1 MNIVERNARREYEIL
16 TTLTEGRP
24 VTQRVLAKR
33 LGIALGL
40 ANLYLKRLTRKG
52 YIKIAT
58 IPPHRIKYLVTP
70 QGLREKTRLSYEYML
85 YSLRLYA
92 RARHNLREALE
103 PLARAGVERVALY
116 GTGEAAELAYLTLM
130 ELGLMPAGVFHDAP
144 DGKFLGLSVQ
154 SPEELPRGGFD
165 CIIVATFDDASGPV
179 ADLMALGV
187 RPETLVT
194 LANGPTGPSGSGP
207 RSLPLPR
214 AIAVAQTKTYRRE
227 GAS

>member
-1 MNIVERNARREYEIL
+1 MNTVERDARREYEIL

-24 VTQRVLAKR
+24 VTQRALAKR

-40 ANLYLKRLTRKG
+40 ANLYLKRLTQKG

-70 QGLREKTRLSYEYML
+70 HGLREKTRLSCEYML
-85 YSLRLYA
+85 YSLRLYG
-92 RARHNLREALE
+92 RARRNLREALE

-130 ELGLMPAGVFHDAP
+130 ELGLMPAGVFHAVP
-144 DGKFLGLSVQ
+144 DGKFLGLSVR
-154 SPEELPRGGFD
+154 SREELVHGGFD
-165 CIIVATFDDASGPV
+165 CIIVATFDDTSGPI

-194 LANGPTGPSGSGP
+194 LGNGPTGPPGP
-207 RSLPLPR
+207 GPQDSPLPR
-214 AIAVAQTKTYRRE
+214 TTAVAQTETHRGE